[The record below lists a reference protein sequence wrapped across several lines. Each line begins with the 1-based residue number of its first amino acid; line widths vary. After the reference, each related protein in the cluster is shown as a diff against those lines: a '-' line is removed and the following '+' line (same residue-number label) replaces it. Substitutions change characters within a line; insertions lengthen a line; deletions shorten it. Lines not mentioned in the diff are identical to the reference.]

1 MLTLIQIELYK
12 IFKKWRTYIGF
23 IAIGTLVPVIHI
35 AMYFSGSHTLNRMT
49 ENLQS
54 SFLLFGNL
62 LNGYFVSY
70 FIMMSLVVHIPF
82 LITLVAGDLLAGEAS
97 AGTYR
102 MLITRPISRTQI
114 ITSKFLAG
122 IIYTTLLIIW
132 LAFTSLILG
141 SIILGTGELLVTNSQ
156 GLIVFA
162 KGDILWRFFFAYA
175 YAALSMSVVASL
187 AFLFSSLVENAIGP
201 IISTMAVII
210 VFLILSAIPVEFI
223 KSIKPFLF
231 TSYLLDWMLM
241 FTDPID
247 SGEVLKS
254 VTILFS
260 HIIGFYSLALFI
272 FKRKD
277 ILT

>member
-35 AMYFSGSHTLNRMT
+35 AMYFSGSHTLNSMT

-54 SFLLFGNL
+54 SFFLVGNL
-62 LNGYFVSY
+62 LNAYFVSY

-102 MLITRPISRTQI
+102 MLITRPISRNQI
-114 ITSKFLAG
+114 VTSKFLAG
-122 IIYTTLLIIW
+122 IIYTSLLIIW
-132 LAFTSLILG
+132 LAFTSLVLG
-141 SIILGTGELLVTNSQ
+141 TIILGTGELLVANNQ
-156 GLIVFA
+156 GIIVFA
-162 KGDILWRFFFAYA
+162 KDDILWRFLFAYA
-175 YAALSMSVVASL
+175 YATLSMSVVASL
-187 AFLFSSLVENAIGP
+187 AFLFSALVENAIGP

-223 KSIKPFLF
+223 QSIKPFLF

-241 FTDPID
+241 FKNPID
-247 SGEVLKS
+247 SIEILKS
-254 VTILFS
+254 VSILFT
-260 HIIGFYSLALFI
+260 HVIVFYFIALFI

>member
-23 IAIGTLVPVIHI
+23 FAIGTLVPVIDI

-49 ENLQS
+49 EDLGS
-54 SFLLFGNL
+54 SFFLVGNL

-82 LITLVAGDLLAGEAS
+82 LITLVSGDLLAGEAS

-141 SIILGTGELLVTNSQ
+141 SIILGTGELLVTNNQ

-175 YAALSMSVVASL
+175 YATLSMSVVASL
-187 AFLFSSLVENAIGP
+187 AFLFSALVENAIGP
-201 IISTMAVII
+201 IITTMAVII

-223 KSIKPFLF
+223 QSIKPFLF

-241 FTDPID
+241 FKDPID
-247 SGEVLKS
+247 SAEVLKS

-260 HIIGFYSLALFI
+260 HILVFYFLALFI

>member
-1 MLTLIQIELYK
+1 MLALIQIELYK

-23 IAIGTLVPVIHI
+23 IAIGTLVPVIHV
-35 AMYFSGSHTLNRMT
+35 AMYFSGSHSLNRMT

-54 SFLLFGNL
+54 SFFLVGNL

-114 ITSKFLAG
+114 VTSKFLAG
-122 IIYTTLLIIW
+122 IIYTSLLIIW
-132 LAFTSLILG
+132 LAFTSLVLG
-141 SIILGTGELLVTNSQ
+141 TIILGAGELLVTNSQ
-156 GLIVFA
+156 GLLVFA
-162 KGDILWRFFFAYA
+162 KEDILWRFLCAYM
-175 YAALSMSVVASL
+175 YAALAMSVVAGL
-187 AFLFSSLVENAIGP
+187 AFLFSALVENAIGP

-223 KSIKPFLF
+223 QSIKPFLF

-241 FTDPID
+241 FKDPID
-247 SGEVLKS
+247 SMEILKS
-254 VTILFS
+254 VSILFT
-260 HIIGFYSLALFI
+260 HVILFYFSTLFI

>member
-1 MLTLIQIELYK
+1 MLTLVQIELYK

-23 IAIGTLVPVIHI
+23 MAIGTLVPVIHI
-35 AMYFSGSHTLNRMT
+35 AMYFSGSHTLNSMT

-54 SFLLFGNL
+54 SFFLVGDL
-62 LNGYFVSY
+62 LNAYFVSY

-102 MLITRPISRTQI
+102 MLITRPISRNQI
-114 ITSKFLAG
+114 VTSKFLAG
-122 IIYTTLLIIW
+122 IIYTSLLIIW
-132 LAFTSLILG
+132 LAFTSLVLG
-141 SIILGTGELLVTNSQ
+141 TIILGTGELLVANNQ
-156 GLIVFA
+156 GIIVFA
-162 KGDILWRFFFAYA
+162 KDDILWRFLFAYA
-175 YAALSMSVVASL
+175 YATLSMSVVASL
-187 AFLFSSLVENAIGP
+187 AFLFSALVENAIGP

-223 KSIKPFLF
+223 QSIKPFLF

-241 FTDPID
+241 FKNPID
-247 SGEVLKS
+247 SIEILKS
-254 VTILFS
+254 VSILFT
-260 HIIGFYSLALFI
+260 HVIVFYFIALFI

>member
-35 AMYFSGSHTLNRMT
+35 AMYYSGSHTLNRMT
-49 ENLQS
+49 ENLQT
-54 SFLLFGNL
+54 SFFLVGNL

-97 AGTYR
+97 AGSYR

-114 ITSKFLAG
+114 VTSKFLAG
-122 IIYTTLLIIW
+122 IIYTMLLIIW

-156 GLIVFA
+156 GLIIFA
-162 KGDILWRFFFAYA
+162 KDDILWRFFCSYA
-175 YAALSMSVVASL
+175 YAALAMSVVAAL
-187 AFLFSSLVENAIGP
+187 AFLFSALVENAIGP

-223 KSIKPFLF
+223 QSIKPFLF

-241 FTDPID
+241 FKDPID
-247 SGEVLKS
+247 SMEILKS
-254 VTILFS
+254 VSILFG
-260 HIIGFYSLALFI
+260 HIIAFYFLALFI

>member
-1 MLTLIQIELYK
+1 MLRLIQIELYK

-35 AMYFSGSHTLNRMT
+35 AMYFSGSHTLNSMT

-54 SFLLFGNL
+54 SFFLVGNL
-62 LNGYFVSY
+62 LNAYFVSY

-102 MLITRPISRTQI
+102 MLITRPISRNQI
-114 ITSKFLAG
+114 VTSKFLAG
-122 IIYTTLLIIW
+122 IIYTSLLIIW
-132 LAFTSLILG
+132 LAFTSLVLG
-141 SIILGTGELLVTNSQ
+141 TIILGTGELLVANNQ
-156 GLIVFA
+156 GIIVFA
-162 KGDILWRFFFAYA
+162 KDDILWRFLFAYA
-175 YAALSMSVVASL
+175 YATLSMSVVASL
-187 AFLFSSLVENAIGP
+187 AFLFSALVENAIGP

-223 KSIKPFLF
+223 QSIKPFLF

-241 FTDPID
+241 FKNPID
-247 SGEVLKS
+247 SIEILKS
-254 VTILFS
+254 VSILFT
-260 HIIGFYSLALFI
+260 HVIVFYFIALFI

>member
-1 MLTLIQIELYK
+1 MLTLVQIELYK

-23 IAIGTLVPVIHI
+23 IAIGTLVPIIHV
-35 AMYFSGSHTLNRMT
+35 AMYFSGSHSLNRMT
-49 ENLQS
+49 EDIQS
-54 SFLLFGNL
+54 SFFLVGNL
-62 LNGYFVSY
+62 LNGFFVSY

-114 ITSKFLAG
+114 VSSKFLAG
-122 IIYTTLLIIW
+122 IIYTSLLIIW
-132 LAFTSLILG
+132 LAFTSLVLG
-141 SIILGTGELLVTNSQ
+141 TIILGTGELLVTNNQ
-156 GLIVFA
+156 GIIVFA
-162 KGDILWRFFFAYA
+162 KDDILWRFLCAYL
-175 YAALSMSVVASL
+175 YATLAMSVVASL
-187 AFLFSSLVENAIGP
+187 AFLFSALVENAIGP

-223 KSIKPFLF
+223 QSIKPFLF

-241 FTDPID
+241 FKDPID
-247 SGEVLKS
+247 YMEILTS
-254 VTILFS
+254 VSILLT
-260 HIIGFYSLALFI
+260 HVIVFYFLALFI

>member
-35 AMYFSGSHTLNRMT
+35 AMYFSGSHTLNSMT
-49 ENLQS
+49 ENMQS
-54 SFLLFGNL
+54 SFFLVGNL

-114 ITSKFLAG
+114 VTSKFLAG
-122 IIYTTLLIIW
+122 IIYTSLLIIW
-132 LAFTSLILG
+132 LAFTSLVLG
-141 SIILGTGELLVTNSQ
+141 MIILGTGELLVTNNQ
-156 GLIVFA
+156 GIIVFA
-162 KGDILWRFFFAYA
+162 KDDILWRFLCAYL
-175 YAALSMSVVASL
+175 YAALAMSVVAGL
-187 AFLFSSLVENAIGP
+187 AFLFSALVENAIGP

-223 KSIKPFLF
+223 QSIKPFLF

-241 FTDPID
+241 FKDPID
-247 SGEVLKS
+247 FMEILKS
-254 VTILFS
+254 VSILFT
-260 HIIGFYSLALFI
+260 HVILFYFLALFI

>member
-1 MLTLIQIELYK
+1 MLRLIQIELYK

-23 IAIGTLVPVIHI
+23 MAIGTLVPVIHI
-35 AMYFSGSHTLNRMT
+35 AMYFSGSHTLNSMT

-54 SFLLFGNL
+54 SFFLVGKL

-102 MLITRPISRTQI
+102 MLITRPISRNQI
-114 ITSKFLAG
+114 VTSKFLAG
-122 IIYTTLLIIW
+122 IIYTSLLIIW
-132 LAFTSLILG
+132 LAFTSLVLG
-141 SIILGTGELLVTNSQ
+141 TIILGTGELLVANNQ
-156 GLIVFA
+156 GIIVFA
-162 KGDILWRFFFAYA
+162 KDDILWRFLFAYA
-175 YAALSMSVVASL
+175 YATLSMSVVASL
-187 AFLFSSLVENAIGP
+187 AFLFSALVENAIGP

-223 KSIKPFLF
+223 QSIKPFLF

-241 FTDPID
+241 FKNPID
-247 SGEVLKS
+247 SIEILKS
-254 VTILFS
+254 VSILFT
-260 HIIGFYSLALFI
+260 HVIVFYFIALFI

>member
-35 AMYFSGSHTLNRMT
+35 AMYFSGSHTLNSMT

-54 SFLLFGNL
+54 SFFLVGNL

-102 MLITRPISRTQI
+102 MLITRPISINQI
-114 ITSKFLAG
+114 VTSKFLAG
-122 IIYTTLLIIW
+122 IIYTSLLIIW
-132 LAFTSLILG
+132 LAFTSLLLG
-141 SIILGTGELLVTNSQ
+141 TIILGTGELLVANNQ
-156 GLIVFA
+156 GIIVFA
-162 KGDILWRFFFAYA
+162 KNDILWRFLFAYVFA
-175 YAALSMSVVASL
+175 TLSMSVVASL
-187 AFLFSSLVENAIGP
+187 AFLFSALVENAIGP

-223 KSIKPFLF
+223 QSIKPFLF
-231 TSYLLDWMLM
+231 TSYLLNWMLM
-241 FTDPID
+241 FKDPID
-247 SGEVLKS
+247 SIEILKS
-254 VTILFS
+254 VSILFT
-260 HIIGFYSLALFI
+260 HVIVFYFMALFI

>member
-1 MLTLIQIELYK
+1 MLTLVQIELYK

-23 IAIGTLVPVIHI
+23 IAIGTLVPIIHV
-35 AMYFSGSHTLNRMT
+35 AMYFSGSHSLNRMT
-49 ENLQS
+49 EDIQS
-54 SFLLFGNL
+54 SFFLVGNL
-62 LNGYFVSY
+62 LNGFFVSY

-114 ITSKFLAG
+114 VSSKFLAG
-122 IIYTTLLIIW
+122 IIYTSLLIIW
-132 LAFTSLILG
+132 LAFTSLVLG
-141 SIILGTGELLVTNSQ
+141 TIILGTGELLVTNNQ
-156 GLIVFA
+156 GIIVFA
-162 KGDILWRFFFAYA
+162 KDDILWRFLCAYL
-175 YAALSMSVVASL
+175 YAALAMSVVASL
-187 AFLFSSLVENAIGP
+187 AFLFSALVENAIGP

-223 KSIKPFLF
+223 QSIKPFLF

-241 FTDPID
+241 FKDPID
-247 SGEVLKS
+247 YMEILTS
-254 VTILFS
+254 VSILLT
-260 HIIGFYSLALFI
+260 HVIVFYFLALFI

>member
-35 AMYFSGSHTLNRMT
+35 AMYFSGSHTLNKMT

-54 SFLLFGNL
+54 SFFLVGNL

-70 FIMMSLVVHIPF
+70 FIMMSLVIHIPF
-82 LITLVAGDLLAGEAS
+82 LITLVSGDLLAGEAS

-132 LAFTSLILG
+132 LALTSLILG
-141 SIILGTGELLVTNSQ
+141 SIILGTGELLVANSQ
-156 GLIVFA
+156 GIIVFA
-162 KGDILWRFFFAYA
+162 SNDILWRFLCAYA
-175 YAALSMSVVASL
+175 YAALAMSVVASL
-187 AFLFSSLVENAIGP
+187 AFLFSALVENAIGP
-201 IISTMAVII
+201 IITTMAVII

-231 TSYLLDWMLM
+231 TNYLLDWMLM
-241 FTDPID
+241 FKDPID
-247 SGEVLKS
+247 SVEILKS
-254 VTILFS
+254 VSILFA
-260 HIIGFYSLALFI
+260 HVIGFYFLALFI
-272 FKRKD
+272 FNRKD

>member
-23 IAIGTLVPVIHI
+23 MAIGTLVPVIHI
-35 AMYFSGSHTLNRMT
+35 AMYFSGSHTLNSMT

-54 SFLLFGNL
+54 SFFLVGKL

-102 MLITRPISRTQI
+102 MLITRPISRNQI
-114 ITSKFLAG
+114 VTSKFLAG
-122 IIYTTLLIIW
+122 IIYTSLLIIW
-132 LAFTSLILG
+132 LAFTSLVLG
-141 SIILGTGELLVTNSQ
+141 TIILGTGELLVANNQ
-156 GLIVFA
+156 GIIVFA
-162 KGDILWRFFFAYA
+162 KDDILWRFLFAYA
-175 YAALSMSVVASL
+175 YATLSMSVVASL
-187 AFLFSSLVENAIGP
+187 AFLFSALVENAIGP

-223 KSIKPFLF
+223 QSIKPFLF

-241 FTDPID
+241 FKNPID
-247 SGEVLKS
+247 SIEILKS
-254 VTILFS
+254 VSILFT
-260 HIIGFYSLALFI
+260 HVIVFYFIALFI

>member
-1 MLTLIQIELYK
+1 MLTLIKIELYK

-23 IAIGTLVPVIHI
+23 MAIGTLVPVIHI
-35 AMYFSGSHTLNRMT
+35 AMYFSGSHTLNSMT

-54 SFLLFGNL
+54 SFFLVGKL

-102 MLITRPISRTQI
+102 MLITRPISRNQI
-114 ITSKFLAG
+114 VTSKFLAG
-122 IIYTTLLIIW
+122 IIYTSLLIIW
-132 LAFTSLILG
+132 LAFTSLVLG
-141 SIILGTGELLVTNSQ
+141 TIILGTGELLVANNQ
-156 GLIVFA
+156 GIIVFA
-162 KGDILWRFFFAYA
+162 KDDILWRFLFAYA
-175 YAALSMSVVASL
+175 YATLSMSVVASL
-187 AFLFSSLVENAIGP
+187 AFLFSALVENAIGP

-223 KSIKPFLF
+223 QSIKPFLF

-241 FTDPID
+241 FKNPID
-247 SGEVLKS
+247 SIEILKS
-254 VTILFS
+254 VSILFT
-260 HIIGFYSLALFI
+260 HVIVFYFIALFI

>member
-23 IAIGTLVPVIHI
+23 MAIGTLVPVIHI
-35 AMYFSGSHTLNRMT
+35 AMYFSGSHTLNSMT

-54 SFLLFGNL
+54 SFFLVGNL
-62 LNGYFVSY
+62 LNAYFVSY

-102 MLITRPISRTQI
+102 MLITRPISRNQI
-114 ITSKFLAG
+114 VTSKFLAG
-122 IIYTTLLIIW
+122 IIYTSLLIIW
-132 LAFTSLILG
+132 LAFTSLVLG
-141 SIILGTGELLVTNSQ
+141 TIILGTGELLVANNQ
-156 GLIVFA
+156 GIIVFA
-162 KGDILWRFFFAYA
+162 KDDILWRFLFAYA
-175 YAALSMSVVASL
+175 YATLSMSVVASL
-187 AFLFSSLVENAIGP
+187 AFLFSALVENAIGP

-223 KSIKPFLF
+223 QSIKPFLF

-241 FTDPID
+241 FKNPID
-247 SGEVLKS
+247 SIEILKS
-254 VTILFS
+254 VSILFT
-260 HIIGFYSLALFI
+260 HVIVFYFIALFI